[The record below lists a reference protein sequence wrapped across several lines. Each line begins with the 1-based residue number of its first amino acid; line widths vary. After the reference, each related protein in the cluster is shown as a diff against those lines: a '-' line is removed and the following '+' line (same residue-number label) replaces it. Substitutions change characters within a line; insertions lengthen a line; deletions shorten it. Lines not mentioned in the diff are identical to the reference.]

1 MIRPVLRSVTLFRSN
16 IEGRGAS
23 VNGLNAL
30 APSSSTAGKSSFA
43 VVMVVLFFAVIGVL
57 LFVIDRV
64 PKTGREKVQALLF
77 LLPAAI
83 LLGIGLVGPIIKTAV
98 SSLTSAEVD
107 RQGCV
112 PLPSFPDRCVIDK
125 GGSWNNFAHFRW
137 AFTDHDALVALGH
150 TIAWTLIAPA
160 VATLIGLTYAYAIDK
175 VRGEAIAKALIFL
188 PMAISFVG
196 AAVIWGLM
204 YQQPSEN
211 GASGLINV
219 VLDWFGL
226 GPLNF
231 PTTGGMKLTIMM
243 IVVMIWIQAGFAT
256 VVLSAAIKAVPAELS
271 EAAKIDGAT
280 QGQAFRRVVVP
291 NIRPTIIVVLVTISV
306 ATLKIFDLVR
316 TFGADRYNG
325 STLANEMYKQF
336 LNAGISSGGGSP
348 IEEHESSALAMVIFV
363 LIIPFVA
370 YQVRQ
375 MTRARAG
382 K

>member
-1 MIRPVLRSVTLFRSN
+1 VSW
-16 IEGRGAS
+16 
-23 VNGLNAL
+23 LNDL
-30 APSSSTAGKSSFA
+30 AHSSSTVGKISFA
-43 VVMVVLFFAVIGVL
+43 VIMVIAFFAVIGVL
-57 LFVIDRV
+57 LFVIDLV

-77 LLPAAI
+77 LLPAAV

-112 PLPSFPDRCVIDK
+112 PLPSFPDRCVIEK

-150 TIAWTLIAPA
+150 TLLWTLIAPV
-160 VATLIGLTYAYAIDK
+160 VATIIGLTYAYAIDK
-175 VRGEAIAKALIFL
+175 VRGEAVAKALIFL
-188 PMAISFVG
+188 PTAISFVG

-204 YQQPSEN
+204 YQQPSES
-211 GASGLINV
+211 GASGLVNV

-231 PTTGGMKLTIMM
+231 PTTGGLNLTLLM

-256 VVLSAAIKAVPAELS
+256 VVLSAAIKAVPAELA

-280 QGQAFRRVVVP
+280 QGQAFRRVVIP
-291 NIRPTIIVVLVTISV
+291 SIRPTIIVVLVTISV

-316 TFGADRYNG
+316 TFGADQYNG
-325 STLANEMYKQF
+325 DVLANLMYTQF
-336 LNAGISSGGGSP
+336 RTSGLASGGG
-348 IEEHESSALAMVIFV
+348 ELLGEHRSSALAMEIFLLV
-363 LIIPFVA
+363 IPFVA
-370 YQVRQ
+370 FQVRQ
-375 MTRARAG
+375 MVKARAG
-382 K
+382 R